1 MWASINASVPLVSA
15 RPSCSATSLTFAAMT
30 HLAGVLK
37 DDGARLTQPG
47 SFSEDPKI
55 DERGPLLS
63 RRHIP

>member
-1 MWASINASVPLVSA
+1 
-15 RPSCSATSLTFAAMT
+15 MT